1 MQIKGTE
8 MMKTDER
15 EVLTREKIE
24 NRLLAAIKFSIGI
37 NSAVSV
43 LFVGAVALLGY
54 GITQVS
60 LPYQIGCVVAIAFLT
75 FLFIYF
81 WYNLIKSLIFY
92 RRRKYTIAEDRVL
105 RIVEDEVRYLSMKE
119 ALLRGR
125 RFRRVEEN
133 AIYFRDAG
141 RVVVTGETC
150 RCTFA
155 TDHFYI
161 VKYEGQEDVQMIY
174 NQREYRLEDENLLN

>member
-1 MQIKGTE
+1 

-43 LFVGAVALLGY
+43 LFVGAFALLGY

-60 LPYQIGCVVAIAFLT
+60 LLYQIVYVVAMAYLT
-75 FLFIYF
+75 FLFVYF
-81 WYNLIKSLIFY
+81 WYNLIETLILY
-92 RRRKYTIAEDRVL
+92 RKRKYTVAEDRVI
-105 RIVEDEVRYLSMKE
+105 RIVEDEVRYLSIKE
-119 ALLRGR
+119 RLLRR
-125 RFRRVEEN
+125 CRFRRSVEEDV
-133 AIYFRDAG
+133 IYFRDAG

-150 RCTFA
+150 RCTFV

-174 NQREYRLEDENLLN
+174 NQREYRIED